1 MKDKVVTLLAT
12 ALLKV
17 AVVYDEDVSPRGW
30 YKPKKVK
37 EDTRWNLKVY

>member
-1 MKDKVVTLLAT
+1 MKDKVVSLLAT

-17 AVVYDEDVSPRGW
+17 AIVYDEDVSPVGW

-37 EDTRWNLKVY
+37 KEEK